1 MMTITADSRNV
12 ELYVEPQRG
21 FPTAAASIYTP
32 SRWMNLYQLICMPR
46 KQLVCAQLSIYHNPL
61 YGVESKHPLTWY
73 TRVSLFEPPDKPYT
87 YSVYDIATVQLYE
100 WLRYYK
106 KRWLRRTRTPVLFYR
121 NHLDYWILSQQ
132 CIRGYHTYE
141 TDTERYY
148 VVYLANG
155 QHDRWVTETAVLS
168 VPRYP
173 EVLEAFDA
181 FMNRTAQ
188 THLLYETLPPITQVL
203 QDLAST

>member
-1 MMTITADSRNV
+1 MTKIADSHND

-21 FPTAAASIYTP
+21 FPSAAADIYTP
-32 SRWMNLYQLICMPR
+32 SRWMNLYQLIRMPT
-46 KQLVCAQLSIYHNPL
+46 KQLICAQISIYHNPL

-73 TRVSLFEPPDKPYT
+73 IRVSLFEPPDKPYT
-87 YSVYDIATVQLYE
+87 YSVYDIATVQLLK

-106 KRWLRRTRTPVLFYR
+106 KRWIRCMRTPVLFYR

-132 CIRGYHTYE
+132 CIRGYHSYE
-141 TDTERYY
+141 NDTERYY
-148 VVYLANG
+148 VVYLAHG
-155 QHDRWVTETAVLS
+155 QHDRWITETAVLT

-181 FMNRTAQ
+181 FINHKTQ
-188 THLLYETLPPITQVL
+188 THLLYETLPTTTQVL
-203 QDLAST
+203 RDLLST

>member
-1 MMTITADSRNV
+1 MTMRADSRSH

-21 FPTAAASIYTP
+21 FPTAAASVYTP
-32 SRWMNLYQLICMPR
+32 SRWMNLYQLIRMPR

-87 YSVYDIATVQLYE
+87 YSVYDIATVQIYQ

-106 KRWLRRTRTPVLFYR
+106 KRWIRCMRTPVLFYR

-148 VVYLANG
+148 VVYLAHG
-155 QHDRWVTETAVLS
+155 EHDRWVTETAVLT

-181 FMNRTAQ
+181 FISRKAQ
-188 THLLYETLPPITQVL
+188 THLLYETLPPITEIL
-203 QDLAST
+203 RDLAST